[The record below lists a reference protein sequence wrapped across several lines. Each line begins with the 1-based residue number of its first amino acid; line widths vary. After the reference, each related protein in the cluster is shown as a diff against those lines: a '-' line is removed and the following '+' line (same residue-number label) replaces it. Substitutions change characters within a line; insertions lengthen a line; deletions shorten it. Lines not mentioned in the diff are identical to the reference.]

1 MSKENVSS
9 QKDSQPDRRDF
20 IKGASCAIGAALG
33 AVPMAAGVRVVL
45 DPLTRQSAAEGDAEF
60 IRLADVSDLP
70 TGEPMKFA
78 IVEDKSDKWSR
89 YKDVPVG
96 AVYLL
101 KASTQA
107 EDRKKA
113 GADTNSTEES
123 QTEPERPVSVIAY
136 NTVCPHLGCF
146 VDYRKKEQDF
156 FCPCH
161 DSNFDLNGKLVK
173 GVSPRAMDTLEV
185 DEEKLKAGE
194 VWVKFQRFKG
204 NTKEKIAL

>member
-9 QKDSQPDRRDF
+9 KEESPDRRDF
-20 IKGASCAIGAALG
+20 IKGASCAIGAAIG

-45 DPLTRQSAAEGDAEF
+45 DPLSRQATAEGGAEF

-70 TGEPMKFA
+70 EGEPMKFA
-78 IVEDKSDKWSR
+78 IVEDKTDKWSR

-101 KASTQA
+101 KTATQ
-107 EDRKKA
+107 
-113 GADTNSTEES
+113 EES
-123 QTEPERPVSVIAY
+123 ETSISVIAY

-146 VDYRKKEQDF
+146 VDYREKEQDF